1 MCKEFW
7 KIMWA
12 LMCRDFRRI
21 SKTIPV
27 LVAILFVIVAG
38 QLIGLD
44 KVEIYSIISIISVS
58 YGLILLHF
66 Q

>member
-1 MCKEFW
+1 
-7 KIMWA
+7 MWA